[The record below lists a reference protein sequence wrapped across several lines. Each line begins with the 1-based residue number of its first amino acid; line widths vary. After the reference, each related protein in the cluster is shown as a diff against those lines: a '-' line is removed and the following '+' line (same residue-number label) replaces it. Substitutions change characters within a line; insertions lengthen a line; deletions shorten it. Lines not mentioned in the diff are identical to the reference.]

1 MNEKQKQALIIGG
14 SMSGLFAGNLLHR
27 ADWKVTILEKS
38 SVPLVS
44 RGTGIATHPGLIKAL
59 LAAGADFDPATLGVD
74 TDRRFFNTSS
84 GEILAE
90 MVVPQQM
97 TTWAR
102 LLNALVR
109 AFPAG
114 QYHLGQNVTH
124 VIDGDAHRPAQVHLA
139 DGRVLEADLVVAADG
154 NRSEVRRKLF
164 QAPALSYSGYVAWRA
179 LTPRDKLSPEAQ
191 AFIRDGFGF
200 QQVPGDQMVGYAVLS
215 PENGQVGVNIVWYR
229 RTDSEQLRDILTD
242 AKGLHHPEG
251 IPPQL
256 LRPEVVQ
263 WARAEARRMLHPAWA
278 EVVEKSPEVL
288 VQAINDGWCDNM
300 ALNRVALIGDSA
312 FVARPHVGQG
322 VVKAAGDAL
331 SMVEHL
337 NGLPDDVPA
346 ALQAFSRQRVPVG
359 HLAVK
364 MAQQMG
370 AVVAPPN
377 EAMAYWSTY
386 FTDPVNLIRETA
398 VEIPGVA
405 HLA

>member
-59 LAAGADFDPATLGVD
+59 QAAGAQFDPATLGVD
-74 TDRRFFNTSS
+74 TDRRFFNTTS

-109 AFPAG
+109 AFPAD
-114 QYHLGQNVTH
+114 QYHLGQNVTQ
-124 VIDGDAHRPAQVHLA
+124 VVDGDAGQPARVHLA

-179 LTPRDKLSPEAQ
+179 LTPRDKLSTAAQ
-191 AFIRDGFGF
+191 NFIRDGFGF

-215 PENGQVGVNIVWYR
+215 PEDGQVGVNIVWYR
-229 RTDSEQLRDILTD
+229 RTDAERLRDILTD
-242 AKGLHHPEG
+242 AKGIHHAEG
-251 IPPQL
+251 IPPKL
-256 LRPEVVQ
+256 LRPDVVQ
-263 WARAEARRMLHPAWA
+263 WARSEARRMLHPAWA
-278 EVVEKSPEVL
+278 EVVEKSPEIL
-288 VQAINDGWCDNM
+288 VQAINDGWCDLM

-337 NGLPDDVPA
+337 TRLPNDVPA
-346 ALQAFSRQRVPVG
+346 ALQAFSQQRVPVG

-377 EAMAYWSTY
+377 EEMARWSTY

>member
-1 MNEKQKQALIIGG
+1 MNVKQKKAVIIGG
-14 SMSGLFAGNLLHR
+14 SMAGLFAGNLLHR
-27 ADWKVTILEKS
+27 AGWAVTLLEKS
-38 SVPLVS
+38 TVPLVS

-59 LAAGADFDPATLGVD
+59 LAAGAEFDTATLGVA
-74 TDRRFFNTSS
+74 TDRRFFNTLQ

-102 LLNALVR
+102 LLHLLVR
-109 AFPAG
+109 AFPAD
-114 QYHLGQNVTH
+114 QYHLGQTVTQ
-124 VIDGDAHRPAQVHLA
+124 VRDGDAHKQAQVHLA

-154 NRSEVRRKLF
+154 HRSEVRRKLF
-164 QAPALSYSGYVAWRA
+164 QAPPLSYSGYVAWRA
-179 LTPRDKLSPEAQ
+179 LTPREQLSASAQ

-215 PENGQVGVNIVWYR
+215 PEDGHVGVNIVWYR
-229 RTDSEQLRDILTD
+229 RTDASKLRDILTD
-242 AKGLHHPEG
+242 AKGVHHPEG

-256 LRPEVVQ
+256 LRADVVQ
-263 WARAEARRMLHPAWA
+263 WARDEAHRMLHPAWA
-278 EVVEKSPEVL
+278 EVVNTSREVL
-288 VQAINDGWCDNM
+288 VQAINDGWCDRM

-337 NGLPDDVPA
+337 THTPDDVPA
-346 ALQAFSRQRVPVG
+346 ALTRFSAQRVPVG
-359 HLAVK
+359 HLAIK

-370 AVVAPPN
+370 AVIAPPQPQ
-377 EAMAYWSTY
+377 WSDWAHY
-386 FTDPVNLIRETA
+386 FADPVNLIRETA

>member
-1 MNEKQKQALIIGG
+1 MTIKRKKALVIGG
-14 SMSGLFAGNLLHR
+14 SMAGLFAGNLLHR
-27 ADWKVTILEKS
+27 ADWEVTILEKA

-59 LAAGADFDPATLGVD
+59 LAAGAQFDPRTLGVD
-74 TDRRFFNTSS
+74 TDRRFFNTPA

-102 LLNALVR
+102 LLNALVQ
-109 AFPAG
+109 AFPAER
-114 QYHLGQNVTH
+114 YHLGQH
-124 VIDGDAHRPAQVHLA
+124 VVQVEDGSACAPARVHLA
-139 DGRVLEADLVVAADG
+139 DGRVLQADLVVAADG

-179 LTPRDKLSPEAQ
+179 LTPRDKLSPAAQ
-191 AFIRDGFGF
+191 DFIRDGFGF

-229 RTDSEQLRDILTD
+229 RTEPERLRDILTD
-242 AKGLHHPEG
+242 AKGVHHAEG

-256 LRPEVVQ
+256 LRSDIVQ
-263 WARAEARRMLHPAWA
+263 WARDEAQRMLHPAWA
-278 EVVEKSPEVL
+278 EVVNRSPEVL
-288 VQAINDGWCDNM
+288 VQAINDGWCDQM
-300 ALNRVALIGDSA
+300 ARHRVALVGDSA

-331 SMVEHL
+331 AMVERL
-337 NGLPDDVPA
+337 SANPDNVPQ
-346 ALQAFSRQRVPVG
+346 ALREFSALRVPVG

-370 AVVAPPN
+370 AVIAPPTA
-377 EAMAYWSTY
+377 EMTEWAHY
-386 FTDPVNLIRETA
+386 FSDPVNLIRETA

>member
-1 MNEKQKQALIIGG
+1 MA
-14 SMSGLFAGNLLHR
+14 GLFAGNLLHR
-27 ADWKVTILEKS
+27 ADWEVTILEKAA
-38 SVPLVS
+38 VPLVS
-44 RGTGIATHPGLIKAL
+44 RGTGIATHPGLIKVL
-59 LAAGADFDPATLGVD
+59 QAAGAQFDPRTLGVD
-74 TDRRFFNTSS
+74 TDRRFFNTPE

-102 LLNALVR
+102 LLNALVQ
-109 AFPAG
+109 AFPAER
-114 QYHLGQNVTH
+114 YHLGQH
-124 VIDGDAHRPAQVHLA
+124 VVQVEDGSATGPARVHLA

-179 LTPRDKLSPEAQ
+179 LTPRDKLSPAAQ
-191 AFIRDGFGF
+191 DFIRDGFGF

-229 RTDSEQLRDILTD
+229 RTEPERLRDILTD
-242 AKGLHHPEG
+242 AKGVHHAEG

-256 LRPEVVQ
+256 LRADIVQ
-263 WARAEARRMLHPAWA
+263 WARDEAHRMLHPAWA
-278 EVVEKSPEVL
+278 EVVNRSPEVL
-288 VQAINDGWCDNM
+288 VQAINDGWCDQM
-300 ALNRVALIGDSA
+300 ALHRVALVGDSA

-331 SMVEHL
+331 AMVEQL
-337 NGLPDDVPA
+337 GAFPDDVPR
-346 ALQAFSRQRVPVG
+346 ALREFSALRVPVG

-370 AVVAPPN
+370 AVIAPPTA
-377 EAMAYWSTY
+377 EMAEWARY
-386 FTDPVNLIRETA
+386 FADPVNLIRETA

>member
-1 MNEKQKQALIIGG
+1 MNVKQKKALVIGG
-14 SMSGLFAGNLLHR
+14 SMAGLFAGNLLHR
-27 ADWKVTILEKS
+27 ADWEVTILEKA

-59 LAAGADFDPATLGVD
+59 QAAGAQFDPRTLGVA
-74 TDRRFFNTSS
+74 TDRRFFNTPD

-102 LLNALVR
+102 LLNALVQ
-109 AFPAG
+109 AFPAER
-114 QYHLGQNVTH
+114 YHLGQH
-124 VIDGDAHRPAQVHLA
+124 VVEVEDGSATEPARVHLA

-179 LTPRDKLSPEAQ
+179 LTPRDKLSPAAQ
-191 AFIRDGFGF
+191 DFIRDGFGF

-229 RTDSEQLRDILTD
+229 RTEPERLRDILTD
-242 AKGLHHPEG
+242 AKGVHHPEG

-256 LRPEVVQ
+256 LRADIVQ
-263 WARAEARRMLHPAWA
+263 WARDEAHRMLHPAWA
-278 EVVEKSPEVL
+278 EVVNRSPEVL
-288 VQAINDGWCDNM
+288 VQAINDGWCDQM
-300 ALNRVALIGDSA
+300 ALHRVALVGDSA

-331 SMVEHL
+331 AMVEQL
-337 NGLPDDVPA
+337 GAFPDDVPR
-346 ALQAFSRQRVPVG
+346 ALREFSALRVPVG

-370 AVVAPPN
+370 AVIAPPTA
-377 EAMAYWSTY
+377 EMAEWARY
-386 FTDPVNLIRETA
+386 FADPVNLIRETA

>member
-1 MNEKQKQALIIGG
+1 MKDKQKKALVIGG
-14 SMSGLFAGNLLHR
+14 SMAGLFAGNLLHR
-27 ADWKVTILEKS
+27 ADWEVTILEKA

-59 LAAGADFDPATLGVD
+59 LAAGAQFDPQSLGVD
-74 TDRRFFNTSS
+74 TDRRFFNTQD
-84 GEILAE
+84 GQIVAE

-102 LLNALVR
+102 LLNALVQ
-109 AFPAG
+109 AFPAE
-114 QYHLGQNVTH
+114 QYHLGQH
-124 VIDGDAHRPAQVHLA
+124 VVQVQDGDADQPARVHLS

-179 LTPRDKLSPEAQ
+179 LTPRERLSPEAQ
-191 AFIRDGFGF
+191 DFIRDGFGF

-229 RTDSEQLRDILTD
+229 RTDSERLRDVLTD
-242 AKGLHHPEG
+242 AKGIHHAEG
-251 IPPQL
+251 ISPHL
-256 LRPEVVQ
+256 LRPDTVQ
-263 WARAEARRMLHPAWA
+263 WARDEAHRMLHPAWA
-278 EVVEKSPEVL
+278 EVVQRSPEIL

-300 ALNRVALIGDSA
+300 ALHRVALVGDSA

-331 SMVEHL
+331 AMVERL
-337 NGLPDDVPA
+337 GARPDDVPQ
-346 ALQAFSRQRVPVG
+346 ALREFSKLRVPVG

-370 AVVAPPN
+370 AVIAPPST
-377 EAMAYWSTY
+377 EMAEWARY
-386 FTDPVNLIRETA
+386 FSDPVNLIRETA

>member
-1 MNEKQKQALIIGG
+1 MNVKQKKALIIGG

-27 ADWKVTILEKS
+27 ADWEVTILEKS

-59 LAAGADFDPATLGVD
+59 QAAGAQFDPATLGVD
-74 TDRRFFNTSS
+74 TDRRFFNTQA
-84 GEILAE
+84 GEIVAE

-102 LLNALVR
+102 LLHALVR
-109 AFPAG
+109 AFPAER
-114 QYHLGQNVTH
+114 YHLSQNVTR
-124 VIDGDAHRPAQVHLA
+124 VVDGDAHTPAKVMLA
-139 DGRVLEADLVVAADG
+139 DGRELEADLVIAADG
-154 NRSEVRRKLF
+154 HRSEVRRKLF

-179 LTPRDKLSPEAQ
+179 LTPRDQLSPEAQ

-215 PENGQVGVNIVWYR
+215 PENGQFGVNIVWYR
-229 RTDSEQLRDILTD
+229 RTDAEQLRDILTD
-242 AKGLHHPEG
+242 AKGVHHPEG

-256 LRPEVVQ
+256 LRSEVVQ

-300 ALNRVALIGDSA
+300 ALHRVALIGDSA

-322 VVKAAGDAL
+322 VVKGAGDAL
-331 SMVEHL
+331 CLVEELGRHSS
-337 NGLPDDVPA
+337 DVPA
-346 ALQAFSRQRVPVG
+346 ALRAFSDTRVPVG

-370 AVVAPPN
+370 AVISPPTT
-377 EAMAYWSTY
+377 EMAEWARY